1 MKNLLF
7 KLITFFVFTWSL
19 TFGQDFV
26 FFTNSAVNTYWD
38 PSLGSFTA
46 PSFVE
51 LIFDSKFPVSTQYA
65 FSGANSLKLR
75 WRSMDSGNWRL
86 GVAGS
91 GNPLFNVN
99 NKDTLS
105 FYIYSATDIPG
116 SNLPLLYLQDNAGAR
131 TGSVQ
136 TGNYLSH
143 LPAHTWRRVLVP
155 LSLFRNAADTTDLTK
170 IRYVFFSRGVA
181 DTTERICFIDEVRMV
196 TKGTIDPT
204 PPSIPAEPV
213 AKGYEK
219 HFDLRWM
226 KSPEPDVMGYNIYKK
241 EGDNYI
247 RIGTTNANDNY
258 YFEWTGTTGVSKTF
272 AISAFDTSYNESART
287 PDLAVTTSPMT
298 DEDFLDMV
306 QAATFRYFW
315 HYAHP
320 VSGLARE
327 RLGSGET
334 VTTGGS
340 GFGMMGIPVGIERG
354 FITRTEGAERT
365 LKIVN
370 FLLTKAD
377 RFHGAWSHWL
387 NGTTGAVI
395 PFSTYDNGGDLVETA
410 FLVQGLLTLR
420 QYFDGQNPLETEI
433 RQKITQA
440 WETVEWNWY
449 RRYSNTYKLYWH
461 WSPNY
466 AWQMNMPVTGYMEAM
481 IMYMLA
487 IASPTYPMP
496 AQAYWLGWTVGTGYQ
511 NTGTYYGYRLWV
523 GQNTGGPLFF
533 AHYSYLGFDPRHKK
547 DQFANYFEHNKNQ
560 TLVNRA
566 YCIANPKGYAGYN
579 ANTWGLT
586 ASDNPWGY
594 SAHEPTSWGDNG
606 TIAPT
611 AAISS
616 MPYTPV
622 ESIAAL
628 KNMYR
633 TYGANLWG
641 VYGFK
646 DAFNPQQNWFASS
659 YLAIDQGPIL
669 AMIENYRT
677 GLLWNRFMKNPEI
690 APMLTAVGFTP
701 DTTTSVEEEVAPS
714 VPGEFRLEGNY
725 PNPFNPTTKIS
736 FSIPENGFVELK
748 IFDALGNL
756 IADKKGEWF
765 EAGKNEFYWNGQNK
779 SGSSVNSG
787 IYLYQ
792 VTAGSK
798 TLTGK
803 MVLMK

>member
-1 MKNLLF
+1 MRYLTLLF
-7 KLITFFVFTWSL
+7 IGFFGIVS
-19 TFGQDFV
+19 GQDFV
-26 FFTNSAVNTYWD
+26 FFSNSAVTTYWD
-38 PSLGSFTA
+38 PSLGSYSSPA
-46 PSFVE
+46 FVE
-51 LIFDSKFPVSTQYA
+51 LIFDSKFPVSNLHV
-65 FSGANSLKLR
+65 FSGTNALKLR
-75 WRSMDSGNWRL
+75 WKSMESGDWRL

-105 FYIYSATDIPG
+105 FYIFSESSISG
-116 SNLPLLYLQDNAGAR
+116 NQLPLLYLQDNTGQK
-131 TGSVQ
+131 TGSVPMS
-136 TGNYLSH
+136 NYLTD
-143 LPAHTWRRVLVP
+143 LPAFSWKRVLVP
-155 LSLFRNAADTTDLTK
+155 LSLFRNNAGATDLTK
-170 IRYVFFSRGVA
+170 IKYVFFAKNAS
-181 DTTERICFIDEVRMV
+181 DTTERTTFIDEVRMV
-196 TKGTIDPT
+196 LKGSIDPT
-204 PPSIPAEPV
+204 PPSVPTLPV

-226 KSPEPDVMGYNIYKK
+226 KSPENDVMGYNIYKK
-241 EGDNYI
+241 EGNNYI
-247 RIGTTNANDNY
+247 RIGNTSPNENY
-258 YFEWTGTTGVSKTF
+258 YYEWTGAMGTSRVF
-272 AISAFDTSYNESART
+272 AITAFDSSYNESDRT
-287 PDLAVTTSPMT
+287 EDLAVTTSQMT

-327 RLGSGET
+327 RLNSGET

-340 GFGMMGIPVGIERG
+340 GFGIMGIPVGIERG
-354 FITRTEGAERT
+354 YITRQEGAERA

-387 NGTTGAVI
+387 NGTTGKVI

-420 QYFDGQNPLETEI
+420 QYFDDASPLETEL
-433 RQKITQA
+433 RTKLTEA

-466 AWQMNMPVTGYMEAM
+466 GWQMNMPVTGYMEAM
-481 IMYMLA
+481 IMYLLA
-487 IASPTYPMP
+487 VASPTYPMP
-496 AQAYWLGWTVGTGYQ
+496 AQAYWLGWTVNSGYQ
-511 NTGTYYGYRLWV
+511 NTGTYYGHRLWV

-533 AHYSYLGFDPRHKK
+533 AHYSYMGFDPRHKK
-547 DQFANYFEHNKNQ
+547 DMFANYFEHNKNQ

-594 SAHEPTSWGDNG
+594 MAHEPTSWGDNG

-611 AAISS
+611 AALSS

-633 TYGANLWG
+633 TYGENLWG

-646 DAFNPQQNWFASS
+646 DSFNPQQNWFASS

-669 AMIENYRT
+669 GMIENYRT
-677 GLLWNRFMKNPEI
+677 GLLWNNFMKNPEI
-690 APMLTAVGFTP
+690 APMLAAVGFTA
-701 DTTTSVEEEVAPS
+701 DTTTSVENEISEIPT
-714 VPGEFRLEGNY
+714 EFRLRGNY
-725 PNPFNPTTKIS
+725 PNPFNPSTNLVFDLPVSGKVKIG
-736 FSIPENGFVELK
+736 IY
-748 IFDALGNL
+748 DALGNRV
-756 IADKKGEWF
+756 F
-765 EAGKNEFYWNGQNK
+765 EQEEIFQAGKNEFHW
-779 SGSSVNSG
+779 SGTTTSGKQIPSGVYVYRINSG
-787 IYLYQ
+787 EKVL
-792 VTAGSK
+792 S
-798 TLTGK
+798 GK
-803 MVLMK
+803 MVLLK